1 VKKYKTELEED
12 RIVSKHLDTLY
23 NSMLEQNLCRYP
35 LEYRIL
41 SQSCLQGIFGRPYGF
56 ASFYI
61 AFFTCLFIE
70 ELPNDPTS
78 ASQGMSASAR
88 SPYLHLELHLFLL
101 LG

>member
-41 SQSCLQGIFGRPYGF
+41 SQSCPKGIFGR
-56 ASFYI
+56 
-61 AFFTCLFIE
+61 
-70 ELPNDPTS
+70 
-78 ASQGMSASAR
+78 Q
-88 SPYLHLELHLFLL
+88 
-101 LG
+101 